1 MPAHYGTKNSDKSMQ
16 KKKLK
21 VRIVRRKKYRKVI
34 KVYTHTSP
42 EKCQKFVE
50 NLQLIDKSMYNNKIQ
65 KSETI

>member
-1 MPAHYGTKNSDKSMQ
+1 M
-16 KKKLK
+16 KKKK
-21 VRIVRRKKYRKVI
+21 KKKSRKKYRKVI
-34 KVYTHTSP
+34 KVHTYTSP